1 MKNLAI
7 RDCPAY
13 KVTSSPST
21 CTLVELLAAV
31 IGGTNQLDVANALVN
46 KFGGNARDIYNTCA
60 EDIASVK
67 GIGTQTAI
75 RIKAA
80 LALGVRMCEPVENKP
95 VINSPSDAAVLVMTE
110 MSLLEQET
118 LKVILLDTRNRV
130 LSIVEIYHGT
140 VNSSYVRVGEIF
152 RPAIQKMAPA
162 IIVVHNHPSGD
173 PTPSPDDVVVTRA
186 MVAAGKLLD
195 ITILDHIVIG
205 QSRWVSLKERGLGF
219 N

>member
-173 PTPSPDDVVVTRA
+173 PTPSPDDVAVTRA